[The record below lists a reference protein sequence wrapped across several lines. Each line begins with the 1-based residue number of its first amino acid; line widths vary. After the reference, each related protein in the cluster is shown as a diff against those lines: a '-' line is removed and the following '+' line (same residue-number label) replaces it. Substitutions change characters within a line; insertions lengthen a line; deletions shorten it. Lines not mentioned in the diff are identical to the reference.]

1 MSVYKVVELVGT
13 SEKSWEDAARNA
25 INVAG
30 KTLRNL
36 RVAEITELD
45 LKIEDGKFSCSQSVG
60 SYNLAC
66 KSHYYIRNNKILWL

>member
-45 LKIEDGKFSCSQSVG
+45 LKIEDGIFAAYRSKVKLSFKVED
-60 SYNLAC
+60 N
-66 KSHYYIRNNKILWL
+66 

>member
-25 INVAG
+25 IEVAG

-36 RVAEITELD
+36 RIAEITELD
-45 LKIEDGKFSCSQSVG
+45 LKIEDGKFAAYRTKVKLSFKVED
-60 SYNLAC
+60 N
-66 KSHYYIRNNKILWL
+66 

>member
-45 LKIEDGKFSCSQSVG
+45 LKIEDGK
-60 SYNLAC
+60 LAAYRS
-66 KSHYYIRNNKILWL
+66 KVKLSFKVEDN